1 MDRKELIQK
10 ILTTIKDSET
20 NKWPESVL
28 LMDLNKILDQ
38 EERDIKEDCIDTI
51 ETFRCEQNDYF
62 IDELINC
69 I

>member
-28 LMDLNKILDQ
+28 LMDLNKILD
-38 EERDIKEDCIDTI
+38 
-51 ETFRCEQNDYF
+51 
-62 IDELINC
+62 
-69 I
+69 

>member
-10 ILTTIKDSET
+10 ILATIKDSET

-38 EERDIKEDCIDTI
+38 EERDIKENCIDTI
-51 ETFRCEQNDYF
+51 EAFRCEQNDYF